1 MNYGGKQRSSAD
13 AAKVTLSL
21 MEYNDFANLAHTQS
35 EEYLILAIY
44 AQVAIYMRAGKEAMH
59 HVSRVN

>member
-1 MNYGGKQRSSAD
+1 
-13 AAKVTLSL
+13 